1 MVASQIRALALNVW
15 REAVRDKLV
24 QILTASGC
32 ALMLFTLAL
41 GHMFIGGRAR
51 VLLSTGF
58 WIMGIWGLM
67 AVLYL
72 GSGILK
78 GEFQR
83 KTVYLILSRP
93 VGRATFLLGKYA
105 GMLMVLGT
113 IFLVLS
119 VFWLVLL
126 VSKSVPLGATH
137 AFALLFIFGEWV
149 LLAALSLFFAS
160 FTSPILH
167 NFFLVGVTFLG
178 HWSNDLRLF
187 SENAKNI
194 FLKNLLKLIYTVLP
208 NLEALNFREEAI
220 YNTAIKT
227 ELIGDALM
235 VLLLWIIA
243 VLAAANLIFLK
254 RKIL

>member
-1 MVASQIRALALNVW
+1 
-15 REAVRDKLV
+15 
-24 QILTASGC
+24 
-32 ALMLFTLAL
+32 
-41 GHMFIGGRAR
+41 
-51 VLLSTGF
+51 
-58 WIMGIWGLM
+58 MGIWGLM
-67 AVLYL
+67 AVLYM

-113 IFLVLS
+113 IFFVLS
-119 VFWLVLL
+119 AFWLFLL
-126 VSKSVPLGATH
+126 VSKSVPLGATQ
-137 AFALLFIFGEWV
+137 AFALLFILGEWI

-167 NFFLVGVTFLG
+167 NFFLIGITFLG

-194 FLKNLLKLIYTVLP
+194 FLKNLLKFIYTVLP

-220 YNTAIKT
+220 YNTAIKP
-227 ELIGDALM
+227 ELVGDALM
-235 VLLLWIIA
+235 VLFLWTVA